1 MVRPASKLSRV
12 TAVAGTT
19 AALVIAGVGLG
30 ASPSTSS
37 PIEDCAEAFP
47 IAELT
52 DGQPV
57 NGLTV
62 SKGTTPEPFTG
73 EVIGVLEDGIAAG
86 VDMVMMRL
94 TSSEIDRV
102 GGIWAGMSGSPVYA
116 DDGRL
121 IGAVAYGLAGTSP
134 VGGITPFEEMDE
146 YVSSSAAAAH
156 VSVSS
161 ATARKIAAES
171 DGAVSTADAS
181 QGFRQLPLLTS
192 LSGVRPSRLGHS
204 SSRRPWFMNGV
215 RSAGAMSGASAP
227 DADSIVAGGNLGA
240 AVAWGDVTGG
250 GVGTATSV
258 CNGKVVGFGHPMEFT
273 GKTTEAMLPASALYI
288 QEDRAW
294 IPFKVANFAPPVG
307 TISQDRLTGIA
318 GTFGDLPPTTT
329 ITDSLA
335 YAGKS
340 RTGVSH
346 VSVKPYT
353 AAVTFYQQLANHDSV
368 LRAAVPG
375 SEKKV
380 WTITGKDGS
389 GAPFSL
395 ALRDRYVSEED
406 IASES
411 PWDTA
416 DQIYFLLQVKG
427 VRVDSVDIA
436 HTVTDD
442 TSTYRVARVEQFYK
456 GAWVKINDSR
466 PIRARPGKLA
476 TVRTVLAREDGTTR
490 TVSSNVMIRSWAAG
504 GTGSYVVRGVN
515 ADEDEEAEEPDE
527 EEGLEEN
534 EEFIIPPTSSL
545 PALLAYYRQQIG
557 SDQLA
562 GRVMLR
568 GTPVSFKSPRVDKV
582 IYGSV
587 RVPIRVA
594 SR

>member
-1 MVRPASKLSRV
+1 MVRPVSKLSRV

-73 EVIGVLEDGIAAG
+73 EVIGVLKDGIAAG

-146 YVSSSAAAAH
+146 YVSASAAASR

-161 ATARKIAAES
+161 TTARKIAARS

-181 QGFRQLPLLTS
+181 QGFRQLPVLTS
-192 LSGVRPSRLGHS
+192 LSGVRPSRLAHS
-204 SSRRPWFMNGV
+204 SNLRPWFMNGV
-215 RSAGAMSGASAP
+215 RSAGALSGSSAP

-240 AVAWGDVTGG
+240 AVAWGDITGG
-250 GVGTATSV
+250 GVGTATSI
-258 CNGKVVGFGHPMEFT
+258 CHGKVVGFGHPMEFT
-273 GKTTEAMLPASALYI
+273 GTTTEAMLPASALYI
-288 QEDRAW
+288 QEDRAFV
-294 IPFKVANFAPPVG
+294 PFKVANFGPPVG

-318 GTFGDLPPTTT
+318 GAFGDLPPTAT
-329 ITDSLA
+329 ITNLLTF
-335 YAGKS
+335 AGKS

-353 AAVTFYQQLANHDSV
+353 PAVTFYQQLANHDSV
-368 LRAAVPG
+368 LRAAIPG

-380 WTITGKDGS
+380 WTISGKDGS

-406 IASES
+406 IALES
-411 PWDTA
+411 PWDVA
-416 DQIYFLLQVKG
+416 DQVYALSLVKG
-427 VRVDSVDIA
+427 VRVESVNIA
-436 HTVTDD
+436 DTVTED

-456 GAWVKINDSR
+456 GGWVKISSSR
-466 PIRARPGKLA
+466 PIRARPGKLLTA
-476 TVRTVLAREDGTTR
+476 RTVLAREDGTTR
-490 TVSSNVMIRSWAAG
+490 VVSSNVMIRSWAAG
-504 GTGSYVVRGVN
+504 SSGSFVVRGVD
-515 ADEDEEAEEPDE
+515 ADDEEEMEEDEE
-527 EEGLEEN
+527 
-534 EEFIIPPTSSL
+534 EEFIVPPTGSL
-545 PALLAYYRQQIG
+545 ADLLAFYKQQIG
-557 SDQLA
+557 ADQLA
-562 GRVMLR
+562 GKVTLD
-568 GTPVSFKSPRVDKV
+568 GEPVSFKSPRVDKV